1 MITQDLFL
9 KALNNNKAVRP
20 QDMELLT
27 AWFALPGRAASAEQ
41 VVAVTGAKRA
51 SLIVNNLG
59 KRIAAFLEVD
69 AGTGASVVALDE
81 KNEAGEAVWV
91 MREELSQAMVA
102 HGSVAGETAQEAAAP
117 AEAAPEKVAE
127 PVKTEEKAAPAPVV
141 SEPEVSVEV
150 VESSLAEALVE
161 FDVQSIRKA
170 YPNTPA
176 AQRLLKPA
184 MVNALVAA
192 RPMNARAY
200 QRLIPAELRKSVSAQ
215 EAKMFLNKVLGILK
229 AH

>member
-27 AWFALPGRAASAEQ
+27 TWFALPGRAVSAEQ

-59 KRIAAFLEVD
+59 KRVAAFLEVD

-91 MREELSQAMVA
+91 MREELSQALLT
-102 HGSVAGETAQEAAAP
+102 HGSVA
-117 AEAAPEKVAE
+117 AEAVQEEVAPVVKAE
-127 PVKTEEKAAPAPVV
+127 PVKAEVKAAPVV
-141 SEPEVSVEV
+141 SESEVVVEV
-150 VESSLAEALVE
+150 VDSPLAKALVE
-161 FDVQSIRKA
+161 FDVQFIRKA

-176 AQRLLKPA
+176 GQRLLKPA
-184 MVNALVAA
+184 MVNALVTT
-192 RPMNARAY
+192 RPVNARAY
-200 QRLIPAELRKSVSAQ
+200 QRKIPAELRKSVNTQ
-215 EAKMFLNKVLGILK
+215 EVKMFLNKVLGILK